1 MIVFGLLSSVFD
13 ILTFLTL
20 RLGFHASAALSRS
33 GWLIESTITELA
45 VMLVLRTNRPL
56 LPSRPGPAVIHAIAA
71 ITITLPY
78 SPLAGPLSLTAV
90 PAWILA
96 ALAGL
101 TAFYVIANEGP
112 NLAPT
117 DDPITHPASTVALDE
132 LIASTPRG
140 PLPSRSTSLAGR
152 LLRQGCRKEQ
162 APALPLQQDRPNQF
176 ICRRLGERL
185 IGLGQGSCVKAA
197 SREWFAEGRADVQR
211 RGPLGQVPGSWSRSA
226 MITASPSS

>member
-13 ILTFLTL
+13 IFTFLTL

-33 GWLIESTITELA
+33 GWFIESTITEPA

-56 LPSRPGPAVIHAIAA
+56 LPRPPGPAVIHRIAA

-112 NLAPT
+112 DLAPT
-117 DDPITHPASTVALDE
+117 DDRITNPASTVAVDE
-132 LIASTPRG
+132 LIASTPGG

-162 APALPLQQDRPNQF
+162 APALPLMQARRNQF
-176 ICRRLGERL
+176 ICPG
-185 IGLGQGSCVKAA
+185 G
-197 SREWFAEGRADVQR
+197 
-211 RGPLGQVPGSWSRSA
+211 PGSA
-226 MITASPSS
+226 